1 VRASVP
7 TWSIEITLESPDER
21 LRLLN
26 GKFPWPN
33 AVVEETIESA
43 LSHGCRTVDVFFM
56 VGLPHQTYDE
66 ALAIPDYCEHLVRR
80 FGTGG
85 RLRTFVAPLGP
96 FLDPGSRAF
105 EQPGFGYRL
114 FCRTLEDHRRAFL
127 HDGWEQILSYET
139 DGMTRDEI
147 VRATYDVAARLNDIK
162 RRYGLIDEKTFTG
175 VALRLRA
182 ARQILEEAKGSAQLS
197 RPSIELANHGTMFGD
212 DELKWPVP
220 HRFRVGATLLRSLAA
235 GLAAEVV
242 HTAARLAGRYD
253 CAPATCG
260 AEFLAPPEGRHPPLR
275 QGI

>member
-1 VRASVP
+1 
-7 TWSIEITLESPDER
+7 
-21 LRLLN
+21 
-26 GKFPWPN
+26 
-33 AVVEETIESA
+33 
-43 LSHGCRTVDVFFM
+43 
-56 VGLPHQTYDE
+56 
-66 ALAIPDYCEHLVRR
+66 
-80 FGTGG
+80 
-85 RLRTFVAPLGP
+85 
-96 FLDPGSRAF
+96 
-105 EQPGFGYRL
+105 
-114 FCRTLEDHRRAFL
+114 
-127 HDGWEQILSYET
+127 
-139 DGMTRDEI
+139 
-147 VRATYDVAARLNDIK
+147 LNDIK

-197 RPSIELANHGTMFGD
+197 RTSIELANHGTMFGD